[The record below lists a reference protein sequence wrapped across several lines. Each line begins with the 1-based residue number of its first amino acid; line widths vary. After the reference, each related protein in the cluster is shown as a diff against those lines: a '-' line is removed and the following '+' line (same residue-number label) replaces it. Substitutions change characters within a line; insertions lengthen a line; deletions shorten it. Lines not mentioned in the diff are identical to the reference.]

1 LQGRNQSNY
10 FQLQLKIIAM
20 HKNKQ
25 LYILHFILIM
35 MASCFFK
42 RAAAQQYDCNFKAPV
57 INIDFGTG
65 NPDKEVTAVR
75 PPNYHKVN
83 FVCPNDGDYVY
94 ATHTS
99 DCFGGNWHTVPEDHT
114 AGDADGRMMVVNAS
128 EEPGTFFI
136 NYISGLK
143 PNTTYEFS
151 VWFVNICLTGNC
163 GTIYS
168 PDISIDISSGDN
180 KIAQFSTGVISPTT
194 QPVWK
199 KYTGIFTVPQG
210 ATVVAIKMD
219 DNANGGCGNDF
230 ALDDILIK
238 ECRLPEL
245 PVTIQPAP
253 LPAKPDEV
261 KAEKKP
267 VPVVKQPVPALAN
280 AKKSNADI
288 SSVPFAVNPAAPATV
303 KTDNLSKVTVPTLI
317 ATRANP
323 LIKKIET
330 EATDMV
336 VELYDNG
343 EIDGDTVTIYHNN
356 QLLVAH
362 AGLAAKPITFKI
374 KVDKE
379 HPHHELVMVADN
391 LGSIPPN
398 TSLMVLT
405 AAGKRY
411 EIFISSTEQKN
422 AKIAVDLKE

>member
-1 LQGRNQSNY
+1 V
-10 FQLQLKIIAM
+10 QLLNIIAM
-20 HKNKQ
+20 KQ
-25 LYILHFILIM
+25 KRQPCIIFFVTIM
-35 MASCFFK
+35 VAFCSFEK
-42 RAAAQQYDCNFKAPV
+42 VAAQQYDCNFKGPV

-65 NPDKEVTAVR
+65 DPGKEVTAIR

-83 FVCPNDGDYVY
+83 FVCPNDGDYAY
-94 ATHTS
+94 ATYTS
-99 DCFGGNWHTVPEDHT
+99 DCFGGNWHTITEDHT
-114 AGDADGRMMVVNAS
+114 TGDIDGRIMVVNAS
-128 EEPGTFFI
+128 EDPGTFFV

-151 VWFVNICLTGNC
+151 VWFVNICITGNC

-180 KIAQFSTGVISPTT
+180 KIARFATGVISPTT
-194 QPVWK
+194 QPIWK
-199 KYTGIFTVPQG
+199 KYTGIFTVPPG
-210 ATVVAIKMD
+210 AAVVAIKMD

-230 ALDDILIK
+230 AMDDILIK
-238 ECRLPEL
+238 ECRLPE
-245 PVTIQPAP
+245 PAVTVLPAP
-253 LPAKPDEV
+253 LPAKPIEI
-261 KAEKKP
+261 KPEKKP
-267 VPVVKQPVPALAN
+267 IQVTAVKPATPTLAS
-280 AKKSNADI
+280 ATKSNADI
-288 SSVPFAVNPAAPATV
+288 TGVPLIINPSTATPV
-303 KTDNLSKVTVPTLI
+303 KLPGIPVPTVI
-317 ATRANP
+317 TNRANP

-330 EATDMV
+330 EATEMI

-362 AGLAAKPITFKI
+362 AGLTAKPITFKI
-374 KVDKE
+374 KIDKE

-398 TSLMVLT
+398 TSLMILP

-422 AKIAVDLKE
+422 AKIAIDLKE

>member
-1 LQGRNQSNY
+1 LFSAPV
-10 FQLQLKIIAM
+10 KAIAM
-20 HKNKQ
+20 FTNKRYCV
-25 LYILHFILIM
+25 LYFVTIVMGL
-35 MASCFFK
+35 CFFK
-42 RAAAQQYDCNFKAPV
+42 QALAQQYDCNFKAPV

-65 NPDKEVTAVR
+65 NPEKEVTAVR

-83 FVCPNDGDYVY
+83 FVCPNDGDYTY
-94 ATHTS
+94 ATYTS
-99 DCFGGNWHTVPEDHT
+99 DCFGGNWHTITEDHT
-114 AGDADGRMMVVNAS
+114 SGDTDGRMMAVNAS

-143 PNTTYEFS
+143 PNTTYELS
-151 VWFVNICLTGNC
+151 VWFVNICITGNC
-163 GTIYS
+163 GTIYY
-168 PDISIDISSGDN
+168 PDISIDISSGDY
-180 KIAQFSTGVISPTT
+180 KIARFSTGIISPTM

-199 KYTGIFTVPQG
+199 KYTGIFTVPPG

-230 ALDDILIK
+230 AMDDILIK

-245 PVTIQPAP
+245 PVAIQPAP

-261 KAEKKP
+261 KPEKKQ
-267 VPVVKQPVPALAN
+267 VPVLKQSVPALRT
-280 AKKSNADI
+280 AKKNNADI
-288 SSVPFAVNPAAPATV
+288 TSVPLAVNPAAPATV
-303 KTDNLSKVTVPTLI
+303 KTDNLFKVAVPTVI

-330 EATDMV
+330 EATEMV
-336 VELYDNG
+336 IELYDNG

-362 AGLAAKPITFKI
+362 AGLTAKPITFKI

-398 TSLMVLT
+398 TSLMILT